1 MLGRVRVSLT
11 SDFKSA
17 CFHQHS
23 LLDATAYTH
32 LLSRPWGE
40 AAGREGLSVSHC
52 LPFLFVSVSNFEF
65 YHLAIPQHFPQ
76 VQISFCFP
84 LQVSKLFLFFKAM
97 KSDPGEFM
105 FFWAPLPLII
115 FSFFSLLSYLTP
127 VINTCF
133 TSSCLTSLNA
143 SPFLETDLSLC
154 RMYNFLHHDF

>member
-23 LLDATAYTH
+23 LLNATACTH
-32 LLSRPWGE
+32 PLSRPGVKQQGGKAFLSLTLFHLCLFLYQILNSTIWQFHTFPGF
-40 AAGREGLSVSHC
+40 RLVSVSHSRC
-52 LPFLFVSVSNFEF
+52 QSCF
-65 YHLAIPQHFPQ
+65 Y
-76 VQISFCFP
+76 
-84 LQVSKLFLFFKAM
+84 FFKAM
-97 KSDPGEFM
+97 KSDLGEFM

-133 TSSCLTSLNA
+133 TSSYLTSLNA
-143 SPFLETDLSLC
+143 SPFLETVLSLC
-154 RMYNFLHHDF
+154 LMYNFLHHDI